1 VTVLTTRDGLGGRRA
16 VVAEAADAL
25 ELPVRGAHLVREPG
39 FADEVRRLGVDLLLN
54 VHSLFRIAAEILEA
68 PRVGSFNLHPGP
80 LPEYAGLNAPSWAI
94 YNGEH
99 EHAVTLHWMDATLDT
114 GPVAYSDRFA
124 LEQTETGLSASAKC
138 VRRGIPLIS
147 RLLADASRDP
157 TAVPRI
163 EQDLGRR
170 RYFGPE
176 PPDSGR
182 IDWRSPSA
190 QIVRFV
196 RAADY
201 RPFPSPWGHP
211 LAELGGRTVGVAA
224 ASCTGET
231 AVGRP
236 GTLRRGV
243 TAGSVLVSAGDE
255 WVTVERLYVDGR
267 YVPATAALR

>member
-1 VTVLTTRDGLGGRRA
+1 
-16 VVAEAADAL
+16 
-25 ELPVRGAHLVREPG
+25 VREPA

-54 VHSLFRIAAEILEA
+54 VHSLYRIVPEILEA

-94 YNGEH
+94 YNGEP
-99 EHAVTLHWMDATLDT
+99 EHAVTLHWMDAGLDT
-114 GPVAYSDRFA
+114 GPIAYSDRFA

-176 PPDSGR
+176 PPDFGR
-182 IDWRSPSA
+182 IDWLSPAA

-211 LAELGGRTVGVAA
+211 LAEIGGRTVAVARASLTDERAADPPGTVRTASTPGFLLVAA
-224 ASCTGET
+224 A
-231 AVGRP
+231 
-236 GTLRRGV
+236 
-243 TAGSVLVSAGDE
+243 DE
-255 WVTVERLYVDGR
+255 WVAVERLYVEGR
-267 YVPATAALR
+267 YAPAMEATR